1 MDRFEEV
8 VLGIKERVDLP
19 TLIGEYVEL
28 KQKGRYHVGLCP
40 FHLEKTPSFTVYS
53 DSQHFK
59 CYGCGKAGDVFTFL
73 QERDGLEFRAVMELL
88 ADRVGLS
95 TEGVFKRGGGGRK
108 NSDDVHSVL
117 SKVRGWY
124 AAMLQTSQGE
134 PARRYLADRG
144 LDAAVEGFAIGY
156 HPPGESLRQFA
167 SREKL
172 PRQALEQAGLLGR
185 DGYERFSGRL
195 IFPIADERGRV
206 VGFGG
211 RVLVPNSSSAKYLNS
226 PESPYF
232 NKRRLLFGLE
242 QVKKAGERRLV
253 VMEGYT
259 DVIAAHLAGLEG
271 VVATLG
277 TSLTTDHAR
286 LLERY
291 ATGGVVLLFDGDRAG
306 RQAAERAFRELVHT
320 RLDVRIALL
329 DEGVDPAD
337 LVAPSPGRGTEEL
350 AAGREKLQAIIEG
363 AGDAL
368 TVWFRLQRQAFD
380 LTLDVN
386 VEKVGR
392 TCTQILGSVEDPI
405 RREALGR
412 RMARHLGIQEGSFL
426 RTVSDRASSS
436 RRAAKSSGGPS
447 AEETTREAPE
457 KPADPLAQSDLELF
471 ACVLA
476 DPALLPQTGSVE
488 LRCDAVRELLT
499 YFGEAVGRGSSSK
512 EQIVGYLLMRC
523 SERQDLVE
531 KLTGALD
538 RSAHLKSPSDSLTLL
553 LKDRSAHAGRHEA
566 KHIRYRLQQAR
577 AQGDTQ
583 LEDELTQEYLKQL
596 RCRTVSGDG

>member
-1 MDRFEEV
+1 MLR
-8 VLGIKERVDLP
+8 IKERVDLP
-19 TLIGEYVEL
+19 TLIGEYVDL
-28 KQKGRYHVGLCP
+28 KPKGRYHVGLCP
-40 FHLEKTPSFTVYS
+40 FHQEKTPSFTVYS

-59 CYGCGKAGDVFTFL
+59 CYGCGKAGDVFSFL
-73 QERDGLEFRAVMELL
+73 QERDGLEFRAAMEIL

-95 TEGVFKRGGGGRK
+95 IEGVFKRSGGSRE
-108 NSDDVHSVL
+108 NSKDVHGVL

-124 AAMLQTSQGE
+124 AAMLQAPQGE
-134 PARRYLADRG
+134 PARRYLEDRG
-144 LDAAVEGFAIGY
+144 MGGAVESFALGY

-167 SREKL
+167 AREKL
-172 PRQALEQAGLLGR
+172 PPQVLEQAGLLGR

-195 IFPIADERGRV
+195 IFPIADERGKV

-211 RVLVPNSSSAKYLNS
+211 RVLVPNSSNAKYLNS

-242 QVKKAGERRLV
+242 QVKKAGERQLV

-320 RLDVRIALL
+320 RLEVRIALL
-329 DEGVDPAD
+329 EEGVDPAD
-337 LVAPSPGRGTEEL
+337 LVAPAPGKEPEEL
-350 AAGREKLQAIIEG
+350 AAGRAKLEAIIGG

-368 TVWFRLQRQAFD
+368 TVWFRLQRQTMD

-386 VEKVGR
+386 VERVGR
-392 TCTQILGSVEDPI
+392 TCTQILGSVDDPI

-412 RMARHLGIQEGSFL
+412 RMARHLGIQESSFL
-426 RTVSDRASSS
+426 QAVSQRASSK
-436 RRAAKSSGGPS
+436 RR
-447 AEETTREAPE
+447 TTRSVDDDHDRQAPE
-457 KPADPLAQSDLELF
+457 TLVDPLVQSDLELL
-471 ACVLA
+471 ACLLA
-476 DPALLPQTGSVE
+476 APDLLPQTASLEV
-488 LRCDAVRELLT
+488 RCERVRELLT
-499 YFGEAVGRGSSSK
+499 YFREVVARGSSSK
-512 EQIVGYLLMRC
+512 EQIVGYLFMKC
-523 SERQDLVE
+523 SERPDLVE
-531 KLTGALD
+531 KLTGGLD
-538 RSAHLKSPSDSLTLL
+538 RSAHLKSPSESLNLL
-553 LKDRSAHAGRHEA
+553 LRDRSVYAGRHEA
-566 KHIRYRLQQAR
+566 QHIRYRLQQAR
-577 AQGDTQ
+577 AQGDTA